1 MSRNRKILVTLVCV
15 GLLMAAIHFT
25 VNGIPALSSLNPHG
39 H

>member
-1 MSRNRKILVTLVCV
+1 MTRSRKILLAVVCI